1 MPNPNISAPAAL
13 IGEPTR
19 AAILMALCDGRAH
32 TAGVLADA
40 LGISAQSASNH
51 LSLLIEGQLLTVVRQ
66 GRHRYYRLA
75 SANVA
80 QSIEA
85 LANIAAPI
93 RRDALCTSRAH
104 EQLCL
109 ARCCYSHLAG
119 ALGVSV
125 LEALLRMGV
134 LLAAGDTPTGRTLY
148 VLSDPGVQWAA
159 RVGLRLAQG
168 QANPKHAISCM
179 DWTERKSHLAGLL
192 GAQLLAGL
200 IEARYLEAIAS
211 GRGLRA
217 TPQGVALFHAE
228 FGIDLRERARRSA

>member
-1 MPNPNISAPAAL
+1 MLKPNISTPAAL

-32 TAGVLADA
+32 TAGALADA

-51 LSLLIEGQLLTVVRQ
+51 LSRLIEGDLLTVVRQ

-75 SANVA
+75 STAVA

-85 LANIAAPI
+85 LASVAAPM
-93 RRDALCTSRAH
+93 RTELLRTSVSH
-104 EQLCL
+104 EQLRF

-125 LEALLRMGV
+125 LEALLSREV
-134 LLAAGDTPTGRTLY
+134 LIPAGNTPTGRTLY
-148 VLSDPGVQWAA
+148 VLSEEGARWAA
-159 RVGLRLAQG
+159 RVAVPLAEG
-168 QANPKHAISCM
+168 RASPSYAISCI

-192 GAQLLAGL
+192 GTQLLTGL
-200 IEARYLEAIAS
+200 IEGKYLEVTS
-211 GRGLRA
+211 GRGLKV
-217 TPQGVALFHAE
+217 TPRGVAMFRAE
-228 FGIDLRERARRSA
+228 LGIDLSEQTLRSA